1 MNERRQLGSGPRP
14 ATPPAPP
21 TAARR
26 ARLAA
31 EATPTPPPT
40 EAKAGERPEQPHG
53 RRTLGPSTT
62 TDR

>member
-21 TAARR
+21 TAGRR

-31 EATPTPPPT
+31 EGTPTPPPT
-40 EAKAGERPEQPHG
+40 EAAAGERPEQQPG
-53 RRTLGPSTT
+53 RRALRPGTS

>member
-1 MNERRQLGSGPRP
+1 MNERRPLGSGPRP
-14 ATPPAPP
+14 AAPPAPP

-31 EATPTPPPT
+31 EGAPTPTPT
-40 EAKAGERPEQPHG
+40 ETAAGERPEQPHG
-53 RRTLGPSTT
+53 WRTLGPGAP